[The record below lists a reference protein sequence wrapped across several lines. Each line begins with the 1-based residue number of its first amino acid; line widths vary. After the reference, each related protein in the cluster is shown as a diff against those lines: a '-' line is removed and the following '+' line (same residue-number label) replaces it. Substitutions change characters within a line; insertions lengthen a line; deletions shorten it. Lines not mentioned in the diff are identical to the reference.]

1 MFLSTN
7 QLLNITGWE
16 VWSTTMESNCIT
28 FSLKCLD
35 QTAICPVCGSTDN
48 HVHKVRKVSV
58 RDLEILDKKTIL
70 ELDRHQYYC
79 NECHKYFTEPSN
91 EIDFRRG
98 MTERYKIKIFERI
111 KNSTIT
117 HVANEE
123 HLTYDQ
129 VKGILESKFE
139 EKKTSLILEKSV

>member
-1 MFLSTN
+1 MFLSAN
-7 QLLNITGWE
+7 QLLKITGWE
-16 VWSTTMESNCIT
+16 VWATSIESNCIT
-28 FSLKCLD
+28 FILKCLD
-35 QTAICPVCGSTDN
+35 QTADCPVCGSKDN

-58 RDLEILDKKTIL
+58 RDLELLDKKTIL

-79 NECHKYFTEPSN
+79 KGCHKYFTQPSN

-98 MTERYKIKIFERI
+98 MTERYKTKILEKI

-123 HLTYDQ
+123 CLTYDQ
-129 VKGILESKFE
+129 VTGILESKFE
-139 EKKTSLILEKSV
+139 EKKTTSMPEKLV